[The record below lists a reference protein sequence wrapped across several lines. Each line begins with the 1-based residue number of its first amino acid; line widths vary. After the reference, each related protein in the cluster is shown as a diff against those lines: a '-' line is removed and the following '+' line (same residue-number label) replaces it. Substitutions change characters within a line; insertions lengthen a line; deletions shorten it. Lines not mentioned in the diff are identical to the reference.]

1 MSGGVETTRGHLWFG
16 IIVPE
21 STAQAAEEK
30 RLAKS
35 MKEYEY
41 SLWQECQNCYMLAFN
56 LQNVWKWRR
65 EDLNK
70 ALKTWNPFG

>member
-41 SLWQECQNCYMLAFN
+41 SCVAGMSELLYACF
-56 LQNVWKWRR
+56 
-65 EDLNK
+65 
-70 ALKTWNPFG
+70 